1 MITREQVIEMARE
14 CGFGIAGGFVM
25 PPHAG
30 HISSE
35 FERIV
40 HAAYKRGVEDS
51 AKFADVGADG
61 EDPYCCAPVAKSIA
75 EDIRKLLED
84 TCTTS

>member
-40 HAAYKRGVEDS
+40 HAAYKRGVEDAANVS
-51 AKFADVGADG
+51 ETNEWCVTK
-61 EDPYCCAPVAKSIA
+61 K
-75 EDIRKLLED
+75 IRKLLED